1 VADRDEEDPDPPTEE
16 EKKKTKIDVDVAE
29 ADELLKR
36 EIDIQSGLRKT
47 GRYGYGDARE
57 LAVIQR
63 RLYGSSKTAPP
74 KPMNKSLTPFEY
86 SKNMER
92 YAPIM
97 PLSRS
102 RSYGMEV
109 RGKTNLESSNRFMR
123 NKKRKHRR
131 RKNKKSKKDKDDDKK
146 RGNKKIS

>member
-1 VADRDEEDPDPPTEE
+1 MADEIEDPDPPTKEE
-16 EKKKTKIDVDVAE
+16 IKRINVDVAE

-36 EIDIQSGLRKT
+36 EIDIQRGLRST

-63 RLYGSSKTAPP
+63 RLYGSSKTTPP

-86 SKNMER
+86 SRTMER
-92 YAPIM
+92 YATIM

-102 RSYGMEV
+102 RTYGMEV
-109 RGKTNLESSNRFMR
+109 RGKTNLESSNRFIR
-123 NKKRKHRR
+123 NKNRKHRN
-131 RKNKKSKKDKDDDKK
+131 RKNKKSKVDKDDKGK
-146 RGNKKIS
+146 